1 MIEDNINYEYIIR
14 YLREM
19 TDDRDPF
26 LREMRVYAEEH
37 DVPISQRETSA
48 FLQFLCAVKQPKRIL
63 EIGTAIGYSAIAMA
77 KCCQAEIVTLE
88 RDETMIAKAQ
98 ENICEA
104 GMEQRITLIQGDATE
119 TLSSV
124 EGFFDLVFIDAAKG
138 QYDVFLQQIT
148 LSDGGILVCDN
159 VLYKGMT
166 ATDEL
171 VVRRKITI
179 VKRLREFLNDLMKDE
194 RYVTSL
200 LPLGD
205 GVALAYKKGCDK
217 DEQ

>member
-1 MIEDNINYEYIIR
+1 MIEDNINYDYIIR
-14 YLREM
+14 YLRDM
-19 TDDRDPF
+19 TDDTDPL
-26 LREMRVYAEEH
+26 LREMRKFAEIHE
-37 DVPISQRETSA
+37 VPISQRETSA

-77 KCCQAEIVTLE
+77 KHCQAEIVTME
-88 RDETMIAKAQ
+88 RDESMISATKNYIAR
-98 ENICEA
+98 A
-104 GMEQRITLIQGDATE
+104 GLESRITLIEGDATQ
-119 TLSSV
+119 TLSNV
-124 EGFFDLVFIDAAKG
+124 TGDFDLVFVDAAKG
-138 QYDVFLQQIT
+138 QYETFLNQI
-148 LSDGGILVCDN
+148 SVAEGGILVCDN

-179 VKRLREFLNDLMKDE
+179 VKRLREFLNDFMKDE
-194 RYVTSL
+194 NYVTSL

-217 DEQ
+217 NE

>member
-19 TDDRDPF
+19 TDDKDPL
-26 LREMRVYAEEH
+26 LRELRRYAEEN
-37 DVPISQRETSA
+37 DVPVSQRETSA

-88 RDETMIAKAQ
+88 RDETMIVKAK
-98 ENICEA
+98 ENISKSGLE
-104 GMEQRITLIQGDATE
+104 ERITLIEGDATQ

-124 EGFFDLVFIDAAKG
+124 TGSFDLVFVDAAKG
-138 QYDVFLQQIT
+138 QYDVFLQQIEV
-148 LSDGGILVCDN
+148 SDGGVLVCDN

-179 VKRLREFLNDLMKDE
+179 VKRLREFLNTLMNDE
-194 RYVTSL
+194 SYVTSL

-217 DEQ
+217 HE